1 LAIDARHPAK
11 QRGHGGSRSTS
22 IGLNEEAGVSRP
34 LIVMGDK
41 TSHGGTVIS
50 ADMTFDI
57 HGKYV
62 ARLGD
67 MTVCPKCK
75 GTFPI
80 TSAPD
85 DLTDGAGNGYARH
98 LDKTACGATLIS
110 SQVTTTW
117 SNKSSLG
124 DANAVDQAEMI
135 AVASAVAAPSDSGIC
150 LDCLLKA
157 AEAGSALVVR
167 E

>member
-1 LAIDARHPAK
+1 M
-11 QRGHGGSRSTS
+11 
-22 IGLNEEAGVSRP
+22 NRP
-34 LIVMGDK
+34 LIVIGDK

-75 GTFPI
+75 GTFAI
-80 TSAPD
+80 TSAPE
-85 DLTDGAGNGYARH
+85 DLVDAAGNGYARH

-117 SNKSSLG
+117 SNQSSSG
-124 DANAVDQAEMI
+124 KGEGADSAEAI
-135 AVASAVAAPSDSGIC
+135 AASMTVAIPSKSGIC

-157 AEAGSALVVR
+157 AAAGSTLVVR

>member
-1 LAIDARHPAK
+1 M
-11 QRGHGGSRSTS
+11 
-22 IGLNEEAGVSRP
+22 SRP

-41 TSHGGTVIS
+41 TSHGGTVIT

-75 GTFPI
+75 GTFAI

-85 DLTDGAGNGYARH
+85 DLYDAAGNGYARH

-117 SNKSSLG
+117 SNQSTTG
-124 DANAVDQAEMI
+124 DPAAAEK
-135 AVASAVAAPSDSGIC
+135 AEALSAAGQVAKATDSGIC

-157 AEAGSALVVR
+157 AAAGSSVVVR
-167 E
+167 D

>member
-1 LAIDARHPAK
+1 M
-11 QRGHGGSRSTS
+11 
-22 IGLNEEAGVSRP
+22 SRP

-50 ADMTFDI
+50 ADLTFDI
-57 HGKYV
+57 HGKNV
-62 ARLGD
+62 ARFGD

-75 GTFPI
+75 GTFAI

-85 DLTDGAGNGYARH
+85 DLVDGAGNGYARH

-110 SQVTTTW
+110 SQMTTTW
-117 SNKSSLG
+117 SNLSSLREG
-124 DANAVDQAEMI
+124 SPADQAKAI
-135 AVASAVAAPSDSGIC
+135 LSPTDVAAPTDSGIC

-157 AEAGSALVVR
+157 AAAGSPVVVR

>member
-1 LAIDARHPAK
+1 MGRA
-11 QRGHGGSRSTS
+11 
-22 IGLNEEAGVSRP
+22 
-34 LIVMGDK
+34 LIVIGDK

-75 GTFPI
+75 GTFAI
-80 TSAPD
+80 TSAAE
-85 DLTDGAGNGYARH
+85 DLHDAAGHGYATH

-117 SNKSSLG
+117 
-124 DANAVDQAEMI
+124 ANRSTAGGEASGKELEALAAAKNI
-135 AVASAVAAPSDSGIC
+135 ASVSKSGIC

-157 AEAGSALVVR
+157 AAAGSTLVVR

>member
-1 LAIDARHPAK
+1 M
-11 QRGHGGSRSTS
+11 
-22 IGLNEEAGVSRP
+22 SRP
-34 LIVMGDK
+34 LIVIGDK

-62 ARLGD
+62 ARRGD

-75 GTFPI
+75 GTFAI
-80 TSAPD
+80 TSAAE
-85 DLTDGAGNGYARH
+85 DLFDAAGNGYARH

-117 SNKSSLG
+117 ANQCTAGEESSPEQSQALQAAKS
-124 DANAVDQAEMI
+124 
-135 AVASAVAAPSDSGIC
+135 VASVGDSGIC

-157 AEAGSALVVR
+157 AAVGSTLVVR

>member
-1 LAIDARHPAK
+1 
-11 QRGHGGSRSTS
+11 
-22 IGLNEEAGVSRP
+22 
-34 LIVMGDK
+34 MGDK

-50 ADMTFDI
+50 ADMTVDI

-62 ARLGD
+62 ARMGD

-75 GTFPI
+75 GTFAI
-80 TSAPD
+80 TAAAG
-85 DLTDGAGNGYARH
+85 DLMDGAGNGYARH

-117 SNKSSLG
+117 GDQSSAG
-124 DANAVDQAEMI
+124 DP
-135 AVASAVAAPSDSGIC
+135 ASAERSEALSAASVVAAPTDSGIC

-157 AEAGSALVVR
+157 AKAGSALVVR
-167 E
+167 D

>member
-1 LAIDARHPAK
+1 
-11 QRGHGGSRSTS
+11 
-22 IGLNEEAGVSRP
+22 LNRP
-34 LIVMGDK
+34 LIVLGDK

-50 ADMTFDI
+50 ADMTVDI

-62 ARLGD
+62 ARLND

-80 TSAPD
+80 VAAAG
-85 DLTDGAGNGYARH
+85 DLVDGAGHGYARH

-110 SQVTTTW
+110 SQMTTTW
-117 SNKSSLG
+117 GDQSSVG
-124 DANAVDQAEMI
+124 DPVAAEK
-135 AVASAVAAPSDSGIC
+135 AEALSAASVVAAPTDSGIC

-157 AEAGSALVVR
+157 AAAGSALVVR
-167 E
+167 D

>member
-1 LAIDARHPAK
+1 M
-11 QRGHGGSRSTS
+11 
-22 IGLNEEAGVSRP
+22 SRP
-34 LIVMGDK
+34 LIVIGDK
-41 TSHGGTVIS
+41 TSHGGTVIT

-80 TSAPD
+80 KSAAD
-85 DLTDGAGNGYARH
+85 DLVDGMGNGYARH

-110 SQVTTTW
+110 GQLTTTW
-117 SNKSSLG
+117 SNQSSAG
-124 DANAVDQAEMI
+124 DPAATEKAEAL
-135 AVASAVAAPSDSGIC
+135 AVAGDLAVPTNSGIC

-157 AEAGSALVVR
+157 AAAGNALVVR